1 MGDYKKFVIPASFR
15 AGIQCLW
22 LFRMRR
28 SVNTGGALPGLAVL
42 AMAAIFLVSCAGVA
56 ISPAVRADF
65 NAGLVLFDQG
75 KFESALSFF
84 QRAAE
89 AEPDYYEAQLYLG
102 RTYLNMKQYGKAL
115 PPLRRAYRLSPDDFK
130 SQIFDILLDALMGAA
145 FEELGK
151 GNFESS
157 LTLVREAMSSS
168 PQGKKVKDDAS
179 NVLVAVAT
187 GLARKGDV
195 RDAVGVFRD
204 AIRENPDN
212 TRAYIGLA
220 RALLKSGAISE
231 AIENAQKALSL
242 DPTSNEALNVLKEM
256 LR

>member
-1 MGDYKKFVIPASFR
+1 MNFKGFLSGFLI
-15 AGIQCLW
+15 
-22 LFRMRR
+22 
-28 SVNTGGALPGLAVL
+28 LAV
-42 AMAAIFLVSCAGVA
+42 AAIFLVSCAGVGT
-56 ISPAVRADF
+56 SPEARADF
-65 NAGLVLFDQG
+65 NAGLNLFNQG
-75 KFESALSFF
+75 KFDSALPFF

-89 AEPDYYEAQLYLG
+89 REPDYYEAQLYLG
-102 RTYLNMKQYGKAL
+102 RTYLTMKNYGKAL
-115 PPLRRAYRLSPDDFK
+115 PALRQAYRLSPDDFK
-130 SQIFDILLDALMGAA
+130 SQAFDILLDALMGAA
-145 FEELGK
+145 FDELGK

-157 LTLVREAMSSS
+157 LTYVREIMSSS
-168 PQGKKVKDDAS
+168 PKGKKVKDDMS

-204 AIRENPDN
+204 AIKENPDN
-212 TRAYIGLA
+212 AKAYIGLA
-220 RALLKSGAISE
+220 RVLIKSGAIAE